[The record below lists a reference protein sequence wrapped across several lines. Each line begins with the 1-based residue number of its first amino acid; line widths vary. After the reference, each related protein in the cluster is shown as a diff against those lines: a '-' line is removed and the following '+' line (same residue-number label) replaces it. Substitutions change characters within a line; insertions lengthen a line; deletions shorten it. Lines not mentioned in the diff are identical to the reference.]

1 MPLENTRF
9 FVYRDDQLVS
19 AVDRRE
25 EAMSLVK
32 AEAKEHRSA
41 RLRILR
47 AYVIFDSFA
56 NKANKELVELL
67 RGEKKDNAI
76 HASIHLSDKDIGR

>member
-1 MPLENTRF
+1 MPPENTRF

-19 AVDRRE
+19 TLDRRE
-25 EAMSLVK
+25 EAMSLMK

-47 AYVIFDSFA
+47 AEVIFDSVA
-56 NKANKELVELL
+56 NKADRELVELL
-67 RGEKKDNAI
+67 RGGKKDNAI
-76 HASIHLSDKDIGR
+76 HA